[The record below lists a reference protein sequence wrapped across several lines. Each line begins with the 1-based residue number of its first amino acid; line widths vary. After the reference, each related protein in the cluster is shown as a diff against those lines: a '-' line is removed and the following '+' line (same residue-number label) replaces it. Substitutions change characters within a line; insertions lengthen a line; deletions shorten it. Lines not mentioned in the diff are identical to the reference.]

1 MSDTFTEYARAV
13 VPPLGHFL
21 WIYNL
26 GDSEQW
32 VTQSEQ
38 DGAAFFIRIGGHQV
52 VCYGPF
58 MRRVEFGCALAPG
71 IGIGSLPP
79 GNEPTNLP
87 EGAEP
92 IRLKP
97 LDPPPAP

>member
-1 MSDTFTEYARAV
+1 MSEPVTEYARTV

-21 WIYNL
+21 WICNL
-26 GDSEQW
+26 GSSDQW
-32 VTQSEQ
+32 VTQTEE
-38 DGAAFFIRIGGHQV
+38 DGRAILVRIGARKV

-58 MRRVEFGCALAPG
+58 LRHVEFGCALATT

-79 GNEPTNLP
+79 GSEPTNLP
-87 EGAEP
+87 ADAEQF
-92 IRLKP
+92 RLKP